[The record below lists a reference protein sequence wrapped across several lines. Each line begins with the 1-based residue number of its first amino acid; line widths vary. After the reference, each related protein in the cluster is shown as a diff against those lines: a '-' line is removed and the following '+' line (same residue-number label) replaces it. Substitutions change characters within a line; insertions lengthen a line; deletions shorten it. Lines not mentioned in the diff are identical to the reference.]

1 LNQSLVIFM
10 PVIIMFVS
18 ENRLIENDLVLPLSS
33 RSTRR
38 CSKPGFLTSEKN
50 HS

>member
-1 LNQSLVIFM
+1 M

-38 CSKPGFLTSEKN
+38 CSKGAAVGIATYRIIAPKPILL
-50 HS
+50 